1 MKALIL
7 AGGLGTRLRPLTFS
21 VPKPMLAVG
30 DKPIVEIL
38 IEHLRSQNVKD
49 IIVAAGYKSDLIK
62 AYFGN
67 GKKHGVR
74 MRYVIETE
82 PLGTAGPIRL
92 AAKQLG
98 GSRFILANGD
108 ILTGINL
115 NKMLKAH
122 LRAQAV
128 MTVALKKW
136 SWQSPFGQ
144 VQLCADKSVA
154 SIQEKPSRNFDISA
168 GIYLCEA
175 EVVSHVRARTHLD
188 MPALINALIQRR
200 KTVYGY
206 HFKDTW
212 QAIDTLQNLEEAAS
226 RRLARS

>member
-49 IIVAAGYKSDLIK
+49 IVLATGYKSDLMK
-62 AYFGN
+62 AYFEN

-74 MRYVIETE
+74 IRYVQETE

-92 AAKQLG
+92 AAKELG
-98 GSRFILANGD
+98 GARFILLNGD
-108 ILTGINL
+108 ILTAINL
-115 NKMLKAH
+115 AKMLKAH
-122 LRAQAV
+122 LRAKAA

-136 SWQSPFGQ
+136 KWRNPFGQ
-144 VQLCADKSVA
+144 VRLRADKSVA
-154 SIQEKPSRNFDISA
+154 SILEKPTQTFDISA
-168 GIYLCEA
+168 GIYLCEPA
-175 EVVSHVRARTHLD
+175 VISHVPARTRLA
-188 MPALINALIQRR
+188 MPALINALILRR
-200 KTVYGY
+200 KTVHGY
-206 HFKDTW
+206 HFEETW
-212 QAIDTLQNLEEAAS
+212 QAIDTLQNLEEAAHH
-226 RRLARS
+226 RLTLS